1 MLKKKGKK
9 VDPGNDSAV
18 TLTSIPVKLMEQLV
32 LDVISKQVEEKK
44 EVIRGSQHEFTKK
57 KSCIISLGAFYD
69 ISTDWLGR

>member
-18 TLTSIPVKLMEQLV
+18 TLTSIPVKLMEQLL

-44 EVIRGSQHEFTKK
+44 EVIRVVNMNSPRRNHV
-57 KSCIISLGAFYD
+57 
-69 ISTDWLGR
+69 

>member
-32 LDVISKQVEEKK
+32 LDVISKQVEEEKDYQ
-44 EVIRGSQHEFTKK
+44 E
-57 KSCIISLGAFYD
+57 
-69 ISTDWLGR
+69 